1 MQAETLSFTSGQV
14 ISFMLVFFRIGAILF
29 TAPLFS
35 GRNIPI
41 QVRILLSLALAITI
55 TTAIVPYKGVLA
67 YSINDINN
75 VWLLFMSIAK
85 EIILGI
91 AIGFIAQLTFIG
103 IQVAGQLVG
112 NDIGFGMM
120 NILDPS
126 SHDVVTITA
135 GLYTVIA
142 TLIFLVTNSHHYIL
156 MAIARSFEKIPL
168 GSWFPSESYV
178 WHLSNVFNG
187 VFETGLRLAIPV
199 MGALFLAKI
208 AMAIITRTIP
218 QMNVF
223 TVGFPLQIA
232 VGLLAMAFSL
242 PFMSQVIRNLFI
254 VMRDNIWFI
263 FQ

>member
-91 AIGFIAQLTFIG
+91 AIGFIA
-103 IQVAGQLVG
+103 LVG